1 MKRVI
6 LLILCTLFLLCGC
19 TQKQNSNEADL
30 TTGQDEK
37 VHSHTPV
44 EQRQADRFFV
54 FAEEQPEVTEYSICY
69 EEPDGCITSVV
80 TMGNY
85 EQSFIIHDVLI
96 YYVERAGG
104 CRLCAIDFAGNVQKA
119 YQLEEIVD
127 NAWLLYNDDEY
138 IYGAGGFGLSNN
150 ATYIFQVDWDLNEC
164 KRIDAYPKQY
174 RQLDYDKVGN
184 DFAEL
189 CQADIGKIYVHGA
202 NALFDANGMA
212 YEMLIMVSA
221 VSETDTI
228 SGNLLLGW
236 YNQLPAY
243 DTWGMNPWF
252 NKVEEGY
259 GSIEGL
265 MTLSDFL
272 AQLKGMEDNSV
283 IPENLP
289 SGEKPFRLTFG
300 IGIPEELPIADNA
313 VTAYIDLA
321 DGAVNEISQLN
332 AEQDYFTIVAKSS
345 NSIIGVLHILVDD
358 ELQ

>member
-1 MKRVI
+1 MKRII
-6 LLILCTLFLLCGC
+6 LLMLCTLFLLCGC
-19 TQKQNSNEADL
+19 TKKQNPNEADL
-30 TTGQDEK
+30 ITGQDEI

-44 EQRQADRFFV
+44 DKRQADSFFV
-54 FAEEQPEVTEYSICY
+54 YTEKKAEVTDYIICY
-69 EEPDGCITSVV
+69 EEPDGCITSIVA
-80 TMGNY
+80 MGNY
-85 EQSFIIHDVLI
+85 EQSFIIHDDLI

-104 CRLCAIDFAGNVQKA
+104 CRLCAIDLAGNVQKEC
-119 YQLEEIVD
+119 QLEETLD

-138 IYGAGGFGLSNN
+138 IYGVGGSGVSSN
-150 ATYIFQVDWDLNEC
+150 ATYIFQTDWDLNEC
-164 KRIDAYPKQY
+164 KQIDAYPKQY
-174 RQLDYDKVGN
+174 RQFDYNKVGN

-189 CQADIGKIYVHGA
+189 CQVDIGKIYVHGA
-202 NALFDANGMA
+202 NTLFDANGMA

-221 VSETDTI
+221 VSESGTI
-228 SGNLLLGW
+228 SGNLLLSW

-243 DTWGMNPWF
+243 DTWDMNPWF
-252 NKVEEGY
+252 NKVEKGY
-259 GSIEGL
+259 GSVEGL
-265 MTLSDFL
+265 MTLSEFL

-313 VTAYIDLA
+313 VAAYIDLT
-321 DGAVNEISQLN
+321 DGAVNEISQFN